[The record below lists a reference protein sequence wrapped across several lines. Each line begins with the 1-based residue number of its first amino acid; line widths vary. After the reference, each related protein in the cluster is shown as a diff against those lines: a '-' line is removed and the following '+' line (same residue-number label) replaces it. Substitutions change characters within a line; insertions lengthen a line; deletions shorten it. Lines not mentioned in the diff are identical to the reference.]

1 MKKSTYTKLR
11 DRVAYEKV
19 VGDWTLDQVANAEAV
34 LANYQAA
41 PSPQKSEKKNLT
53 DRKLKALKS
62 EAADRD
68 IPYDVMDASLRSFGV
83 RRFPNREVVF
93 IVYRRI
99 GGSRKPT
106 RRKLG
111 RFPEM
116 SLDEARTKA
125 EEWLLKI
132 RRGKDPSLE
141 LAREAAANVELER
154 RRSANSFKAAL
165 EAYYRHKADEGLRSI
180 DARKV
185 AMNRELAPWM
195 TLSLQDITEDE
206 IRRLVTAIKDRGHPA
221 QALATKRLINSLFSW
236 ICAHGGF
243 GLKAKDNPCLGIG
256 TKALA
261 GTSKVRQRYLS
272 NEEIVAFLHACDK
285 LAYPGGSYLR
295 LLLMTSLRRKEA
307 AKMHWDEID
316 LAARTW
322 IVPGQRM
329 KKTKPSDPDRDH
341 LVPLT
346 PDLIEFLAT
355 IPRFDGFVFSNCGG
369 KKAITD
375 YVGVKAEIDTLM
387 KAELGAKFK
396 AWQLHDLRRT
406 ARRKYSELGI
416 PEHIGEKLLAHTK
429 VDHYNTFE
437 FEQEKRDGLLIWHD
451 YLRNIDSVKVEPMP
465 SLAA

>member
-116 SLDEARTKA
+116 SLADARVKA
-125 EEWLLKI
+125 EEWISLI
-132 RRGKDPSLE
+132 RCGRDPSLE
-141 LAREAAANVELER
+141 MKREAQAHIEQER
-154 RRSANSFKAAL
+154 RRSANSFQAAL
-165 EAYYRHKADEGLRSI
+165 AAFYRHKTDEGLRSI

-195 TLSLQDITEDE
+195 TFSLQDIDEDE

-261 GTSKVRQRYLS
+261 GISKVRQRYLS
-272 NEEIVAFLHACDK
+272 NEEIVALLHACHK
-285 LAYPGGSYLR
+285 LGYPGGSYLR
-295 LLLMTSLRRKEA
+295 LLLMTSLRRNEA

-316 LAARTW
+316 LASRCW
-322 IVPGQRM
+322 VVPGARM
-329 KKTKPSDPDRDH
+329 KKTKPGDPDRDH

-346 PDLIEFLAT
+346 DDLIELLES
-355 IPRFDGFVFSNCGG
+355 IPRSDGFVFSNCGG
-369 KKAITD
+369 KKAIAD
-375 YVGVKAEIDTLM
+375 YMGVKAEIDTLM
-387 KAELGAKFK
+387 KETLGAKFK

-437 FEQEKRDGLLIWHD
+437 FEPEKRAGLLKWHG
-451 YLRNIDSVKVEPMP
+451 YLKDLVKNNVEPIQ
-465 SLAA
+465 AAA